1 MSLKKYL
8 KGRANAHE
16 KPASRRFTR
25 SRFGNFMNFFLI
37 FLAGLFTMLPLVYA
51 VCTSFKPLDELMIF
65 PPRFFVSRPTLENY
79 LVLPELMA
87 SLKIPLSR
95 YIFNSIFVSVVT
107 SLVYILVSA
116 MAAFVLSKATFY
128 GRNVLFWIVQFA
140 LMFSATTLAVPQ
152 YLIFS
157 KLRMIDTYW
166 VYLLPPMAGTLGV
179 FLIKQYIEGYL
190 PEALLE
196 AAKIDGANSYRIF
209 FSIVLPIIKPATFT
223 VFLFTFRDIWASVP
237 NGPVFTEQLKTLPQI
252 VSQITAGG
260 IARSGSS
267 MAITVIMMI
276 PPIVIYLVTQS
287 NVVEGMSSAGIKE

>member
-116 MAAFVLSKATFY
+116 MAAIVLSKATFY
-128 GRNVLFWIVQFA
+128 GRNVLFLIVQFA
-140 LMFSATTLAVPQ
+140 LMFSATSLAVPE
-152 YLIFS
+152 YLRF
-157 KLRMIDTYW
+157 
-166 VYLLPPMAGTLGV
+166 
-179 FLIKQYIEGYL
+179 
-190 PEALLE
+190 
-196 AAKIDGANSYRIF
+196 
-209 FSIVLPIIKPATFT
+209 
-223 VFLFTFRDIWASVP
+223 
-237 NGPVFTEQLKTLPQI
+237 
-252 VSQITAGG
+252 
-260 IARSGSS
+260 
-267 MAITVIMMI
+267 
-276 PPIVIYLVTQS
+276 
-287 NVVEGMSSAGIKE
+287 

>member
-1 MSLKKYL
+1 
-8 KGRANAHE
+8 
-16 KPASRRFTR
+16 
-25 SRFGNFMNFFLI
+25 
-37 FLAGLFTMLPLVYA
+37 
-51 VCTSFKPLDELMIF
+51 
-65 PPRFFVSRPTLENY
+65 
-79 LVLPELMA
+79 
-87 SLKIPLSR
+87 
-95 YIFNSIFVSVVT
+95 
-107 SLVYILVSA
+107 
-116 MAAFVLSKATFY
+116 
-128 GRNVLFWIVQFA
+128 
-140 LMFSATTLAVPQ
+140 
-152 YLIFS
+152 
-157 KLRMIDTYW
+157 
-166 VYLLPPMAGTLGV
+166 MAGTLGV

-237 NGPVFTEQLKTLPQI
+237 NGTVFAEQLKTLPQI

>member
-1 MSLKKYL
+1 
-8 KGRANAHE
+8 
-16 KPASRRFTR
+16 
-25 SRFGNFMNFFLI
+25 MNFFLI

-140 LMFSATTLAVPQ
+140 LMFQCYNACGAA
-152 YLIFS
+152 IFDIFKAS
-157 KLRMIDTYW
+157 YDRYI
-166 VYLLPPMAGTLGV
+166 LGIP
-179 FLIKQYIEGYL
+179 F
-190 PEALLE
+190 
-196 AAKIDGANSYRIF
+196 AAYGRNAR
-209 FSIVLPIIKPATFT
+209 
-223 VFLFTFRDIWASVP
+223 SVP
-237 NGPVFTEQLKTLPQI
+237 
-252 VSQITAGG
+252 
-260 IARSGSS
+260 
-267 MAITVIMMI
+267 
-276 PPIVIYLVTQS
+276 Y
-287 NVVEGMSSAGIKE
+287 